1 MKTIMFFAVWMTI
14 FCAML
19 GPVAFHLG
27 FEKIAGSLCMIASIG
42 ILVVSYWSIR
52 LSVKGLKL

>member
-1 MKTIMFFAVWMTI
+1 MFFAVWMTI

-27 FEKIAGSLCMIASIG
+27 FEKIAGSLCMVASIG
-42 ILVVSYWSIR
+42 IFVISYWSIR
-52 LSVKGLKL
+52 LSVKGINL